1 MKKDEKGITLV
12 AIVIMIILLLIIAG
26 ITFSGINR
34 NTENTAS
41 QVAESEL
48 KMVQNAVLQVK
59 TKSSLTRTNYADL
72 PGSDISKE
80 EVQNIAK
87 GIPLKGEEWEYKLL
101 DKEALQEIGVTNTE
115 DTYIVNYNT
124 GEAINK
130 DKFNEFEKPLYIYS
144 VNK

>member
-1 MKKDEKGITLV
+1 MKKTEKGITLV
-12 AIVIMIILLLIIAG
+12 SLVIIVILLLIISG
-26 ITFSGINR
+26 ITFFELNR
-34 NTENTAS
+34 NTENTGS
-41 QVAESEL
+41 NIAESEL
-48 KMVQNAVLQVK
+48 KMVQNVILQIK
-59 TKSSLTRTNYADL
+59 TESDLTRTNYSEL

-101 DKEALQEIGVTNTE
+101 DKQALQGIGITNTE

-124 GEAINK
+124 GEVINK
-130 DKFNEFEKPLYIYS
+130 DRFNEFEKPLYIYS